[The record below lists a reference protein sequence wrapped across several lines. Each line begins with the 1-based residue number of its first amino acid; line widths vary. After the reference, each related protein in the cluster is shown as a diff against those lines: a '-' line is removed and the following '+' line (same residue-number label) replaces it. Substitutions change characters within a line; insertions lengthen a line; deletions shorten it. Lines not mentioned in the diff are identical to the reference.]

1 LNWKAFAPG
10 GERLPCYES
19 LKSITFGPHM
29 KKLFVVSILLSFV
42 MICSCQKQE
51 SATEQQLAQ
60 RKTELDAREEELA
73 ERKSAL
79 DERKSALDERENAL
93 DEREKS
99 LAEKEKAAMNVRTN
113 PTDVQG
119 QVSDPAQ
126 VEAEKQRMI
135 QELSAMIPD
144 PAQIEEAERE
154 REIQRAQKL
163 PGLGE
168 SQSQQQPGADEL
180 ETLRQQKLEATG
192 MSPPPQ

>member
-1 LNWKAFAPG
+1 LNWKAFAPS

-79 DERKSALDERENAL
+79 DERENAL
-93 DEREKS
+93 D
-99 LAEKEKAAMNVRTN
+99 EKAAMNVRTN